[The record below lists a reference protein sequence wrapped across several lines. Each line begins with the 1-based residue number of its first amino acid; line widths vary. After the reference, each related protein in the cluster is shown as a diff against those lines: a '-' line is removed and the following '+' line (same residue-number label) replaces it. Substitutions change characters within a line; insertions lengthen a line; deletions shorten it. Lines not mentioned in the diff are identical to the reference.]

1 MVNVKYAGL
10 NIILAEN
17 IFFLLWGFFSIWK
30 KFSFAKSYIK
40 IFFKDFTANNIFV
53 YMLSCDKIIL
63 IAKEKKKTD
72 WQKRKKTN
80 KQTRNK
86 NNFSAWQNLRWL
98 KNFPI
103 EPSCSL
109 HRFNTTAVKRHET
122 RNWNNSDHN
131 PTCICFCRALLFE
144 HHLRIKVNLKD

>member
-10 NIILAEN
+10 NIILTEN
-17 IFFLLWGFFSIWK
+17 SFSIMSFFFYMAK
-30 KFSFAKSYIK
+30 VSFAKSYIK
-40 IFFKDFTANNIFV
+40 KNFKDFTANNIFV

-63 IAKEKKKTD
+63 IAKEKRRRTD
-72 WQKRKKTN
+72 KKRKKTN